1 MSTSS
6 APKIPQTP
14 SSGAPSNSAL
24 SRGALLIGALL
35 AGALTPQ
42 SARAAEWTDV
52 IDAADGDDPFDITA
66 EVFYRR
72 HLRRAK
78 ITREYNCDRLTR
90 PEDQSTCASAP
101 EGGQVVNVK
110 ELRYQRWTHEMVPRL
125 HVGLWKDLELLL
137 EAPIV
142 MQDQQEVRYA
152 GNGGDSSSPIIT
164 AANSSIAPDS
174 GQQLFGVPPSG
185 LPTRAGFGDMLFKL
199 RFAPVS
205 NERDSSRGEWVVE
218 AGYRAPTG
226 TPMKFGNVG
235 VGRGVHELELATS
248 FSRRY
253 RYIEPYSSFTV
264 NIPFASS
271 AKSPF
276 QQYVGSQEYVTP
288 GLRARF
294 DFGAEMIP
302 YYNQRT
308 GMKFFI
314 NLGLGAAYQGEGRDY
329 SELFDALAI
338 GGNACAAN
346 PNDITGNRDAKN
358 NCAFYNP
365 EARFGN
371 PSPQAPRAFDGIT
384 TVEQFVTVR
393 GNIGFG
399 VYVSKY
405 VKFGANAALAHET
418 EHNLTN
424 SEIGRDIYRS
434 TPAEVGVLT
443 PATTIDQASEHNP
456 TFTPSI
462 DTIGRRIRIE
472 ETTVFS
478 ASFNFA
484 VMF

>member
-1 MSTSS
+1 MSKN
-6 APKIPQTP
+6 A
-14 SSGAPSNSAL
+14 AL
-24 SRGALLIGALL
+24 PPPPRALLLGALL
-35 AGALTPQ
+35 AGALSPCALAPRD
-42 SARAAEWTDV
+42 ARAAEWTDV

-78 ITREYNCDRLTR
+78 ITREYNCDRLAR
-90 PEDQSTCASAP
+90 PEDQSTCQGAP
-101 EGGQVVNVK
+101 EGGQVVHVK

-125 HVGLWKDLELLL
+125 QVGLWKDLALLI
-137 EAPIV
+137 EAPVV
-142 MQDQQEVRYA
+142 MQDEQEVRYA
-152 GNGGDSSSPIIT
+152 GNGGDTSPDGSPAIT
-164 AANSSIAPDS
+164 PANSSVAPDS
-174 GQQLFGVPPSG
+174 GQQLFAVPTQ
-185 LPTRAGFGDMLFKL
+185 LPVRSGFGDMLFKV

-205 NERDSSRGEWVVE
+205 HERDSSRGEWVLE

-235 VGRGVHELELATS
+235 VGRGVHELELGTS

-253 RYIEPYSSFTV
+253 RYIEPYSSFLV
-264 NIPFASS
+264 NLPVGASV
-271 AKSPF
+271 KSPF
-276 QQYVGSQEYVTP
+276 QQYAGSQEYITP

-294 DFGAEMIP
+294 DFGAELIP
-302 YYNQRT
+302 YFNRRT

-338 GGNACAAN
+338 GGNACRAD
-346 PNDITGNRDAKN
+346 PNNITGNRDNKN

-371 PSPQAPRAFDGIT
+371 PAPQAPAAFDGVT

-399 VYVSKY
+399 LHVSQN
-405 VKFGANAALAHET
+405 VKFGASVALAHET

-424 SEIGRDIYRS
+424 SEIGRDLYKA
-434 TPAEVGVLT
+434 TPEEQGVLT
-443 PATTIDQASEHNP
+443 PARTPEEAQEHNP
-456 TFTPSI
+456 TFTPSV
-462 DTIGRRIRIE
+462 DTIGRRIRVE

-478 ASFNFA
+478 AAFTLA